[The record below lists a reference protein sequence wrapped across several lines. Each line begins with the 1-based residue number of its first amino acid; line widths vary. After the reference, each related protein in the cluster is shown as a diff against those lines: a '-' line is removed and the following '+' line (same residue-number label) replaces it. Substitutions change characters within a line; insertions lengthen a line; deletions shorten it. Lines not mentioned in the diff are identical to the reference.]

1 MAVRRMLL
9 LMTTLLLIETS
20 FGEIVDRIAVRVGRS
35 VITQSQIIEQIR
47 VTAFLNGEEPD
58 LSVKSRRLFASRLVD
73 VILIR
78 QEMEISRYP
87 TPEMRE
93 IAPMWERLRETLQA
107 AGKNLPEELA
117 RHHLTEEAVR
127 QNLLLQL
134 TTLRFIGY
142 RFRPGISI
150 GESEVEEYYRER
162 FVPEWRRQSQGS
174 PPELDDVRDQIE
186 SALTE
191 SKLDEEVERWLKEA
205 RTQVRIQY
213 VEEAFQ

>member
-1 MAVRRMLL
+1 MFFLL
-9 LMTTLLLIETS
+9 LVALLMETS
-20 FGEIVDRIAVRVGRS
+20 FGEIIDRIAVRVGRT

-58 LSVKSRRLFASRLVD
+58 LSANTRRLFASRLVD

-87 TPEMRE
+87 IPEMKE
-93 IAPMWERLRETLQA
+93 IAPMWRRVQETAQA
-107 AGKNLPEELA
+107 AGKDLQQELA
-117 RHHLTEEAVR
+117 RYQLTEEAVR

-134 TTLRFIGY
+134 TTLRFINY

-150 GESEVEEYYRER
+150 AESEVEEYYRER
-162 FVPEWRRQSQGS
+162 FVPEWRSRSQDN
-174 PPELDDVRDQIE
+174 PPEIDEVRDQIE

-191 SKLDEEVERWLKEA
+191 SKLDEEVEKWLKEA
-205 RTQVRIQY
+205 RAQARIQY